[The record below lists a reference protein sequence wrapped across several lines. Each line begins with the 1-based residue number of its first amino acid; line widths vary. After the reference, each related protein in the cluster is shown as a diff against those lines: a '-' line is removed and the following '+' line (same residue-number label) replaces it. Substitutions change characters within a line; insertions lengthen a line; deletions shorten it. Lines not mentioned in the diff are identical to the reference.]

1 MCYLHILP
9 KCFYKVFLY
18 FYEGKK
24 DTENTD
30 SDDSDDSNDSNDS
43 NDSDDSDANHYYV
56 LK

>member
-24 DTENTD
+24 DTENTY
-30 SDDSDDSNDSNDS
+30 SNDS
-43 NDSDDSDANHYYV
+43 NDSDNSNDSNTNHYYV